1 MTTKLRESD
10 DDVLALILILILSQG
25 DLKKERVPVAAFEK
39 YGLM

>member
-10 DDVLALILILILSQG
+10 DDVLALILILSQG